1 MKKKIELPLTEPMY
15 STYHH
20 QGPATA
26 IGVGNSAGKIWALN
40 NAVNLFCNRKFL
52 TGFTT
57 PELGVERSSWADM
70 PCIEKEFMPTR
81 FAGGYINPII
91 RNMLD
96 KGF

>member
-40 NAVNLFCNRKFL
+40 NAVNLFCN
-52 TGFTT
+52 
-57 PELGVERSSWADM
+57 S
-70 PCIEKEFMPTR
+70 
-81 FAGGYINPII
+81 
-91 RNMLD
+91 
-96 KGF
+96 